1 MVPPCSPHCV
11 LLISPGCLP
20 VRAIRAGARAPP
32 WGSQLLAQDGH
43 QLWAY
48 SIFGINLLNNHWIRR
63 YFVVVFKRFNP
74 LSKAPTAAVNTLNNP
89 YASASLDVRRGVT
102 EAGPGRSARREPR
115 RPTSQNPGSGGRSRP
130 RPPPPRG
137 AGRPP
142 GPASARPLGPLLR
155 RPARQA
161 PPAMVNLGLSRVDDA
176 VAAKHPVRRAA
187 RKAGADLRSG
197 SEWGGRL
204 GGGVPVREDG

>member
-63 YFVVVFKRFNP
+63 YFVVIFKRFNP

-102 EAGPGRSARREPR
+102 EAGPGRSARREPGVQR
-115 RPTSQNPGSGGRSRP
+115 HRTRALEGAPGPAP
-130 RPPPPRG
+130 RPP
-137 AGRPP
+137 A
-142 GPASARPLGPLLR
+142 AQA
-155 RPARQA
+155 AHQA
-161 PPAMVNLGLSRVDDA
+161 PPRPAPS
-176 VAAKHPVRRAA
+176 A
-187 RKAGADLRSG
+187 RSCADPLARPRQP
-197 SEWGGRL
+197 W
-204 GGGVPVREDG
+204 